1 MRRPLRLHRARLG
14 IDVTFD
20 MDNLRKFGA
29 AALGIV
35 LLLYVFGSLRLVFG
49 LLRGQAAG
57 QPLWAII
64 GGLYIRFMIMAFFAF
79 LIFALV
85 RGQETR
91 K

>member
-1 MRRPLRLHRARLG
+1 MAVKFAARNK
-14 IDVTFD
+14 FS
-20 MDNLRKFGA
+20 MDNMRKFGA

-35 LLLYVFGSLRLVFG
+35 LLLYVFGSLRLVLG
-49 LLRGQAAG
+49 LLRGQGAG

-64 GGLYIRFMIMAFFAF
+64 GGLYIRFMIMAFFGF
-79 LIFALV
+79 LIFALL

>member
-1 MRRPLRLHRARLG
+1 MRGRCGCIVHGWELNLRL
-14 IDVTFD
+14 IWII
-20 MDNLRKFGA
+20 LRKFGA

-35 LLLYVFGSLRLVFG
+35 LLLYIFGSLRLVFG

-64 GGLYIRFMIMAFFAF
+64 GGLYIRFMIMAFFGF

>member
-1 MRRPLRLHRARLG
+1 
-14 IDVTFD
+14 
-20 MDNLRKFGA
+20 
-29 AALGIV
+29 
-35 LLLYVFGSLRLVFG
+35 LLLYVVGSLRLVFG

-64 GGLYIRFMIMAFFAF
+64 GGLYIRFMIMAFFGF

>member
-1 MRRPLRLHRARLG
+1 
-14 IDVTFD
+14 

-29 AALGIV
+29 ALLGVV
-35 LLLYVFGSLRLVFG
+35 LVLYVAGSLRLVVG

-64 GGLYIRFMIMAFFAF
+64 GGLYIRLMIMAFFGF
-79 LIFALV
+79 LIFALL